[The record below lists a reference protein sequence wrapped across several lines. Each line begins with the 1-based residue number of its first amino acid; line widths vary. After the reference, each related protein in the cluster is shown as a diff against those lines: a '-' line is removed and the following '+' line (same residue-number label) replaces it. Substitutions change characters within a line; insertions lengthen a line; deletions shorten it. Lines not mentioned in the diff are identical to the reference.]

1 MDAFEILVVILS
13 ITLAVF
19 LTLGIV
25 AMVIIIRVAQ
35 RADRM
40 SERAEELVNNLESA
54 SQQFKK
60 AAVPAALLSGLTKI
74 FRNKS
79 NRRY

>member
-19 LTLGIV
+19 LTLGIIS
-25 AMVIIIRVAQ
+25 MVIIIRVAK
-35 RADRM
+35 RADRI
-40 SERAEELVNNLESA
+40 SEKAEYMVNNLESA

-60 AAVPAALLSGLTKI
+60 AAVPAAVLSGFAKF
-74 FRNKS
+74 FRK
-79 NRRY
+79 